1 MQEHERMSSV
11 DTAWLRMDGPG
22 NSMMIVSVTAT
33 ETPVR
38 PADFRRMAETRFL
51 CFPRFRHRPAS
62 DPLGAS
68 WVEDENFDIDAHLVD
83 AVLEEP
89 AGQAELE
96 GLVSELAGTP
106 LDPSR
111 PMWQVHFIARY
122 RGGSAW
128 IMRIHH
134 CYADGIAMIR
144 VLLSMT
150 GQDSGPALAG
160 RAEAE
165 RRAGRRGPSD
175 LLSVAAWIDQLSQPA
190 SDIVENLLAEGTRL
204 IESGVH
210 QAFHPQRAAQ
220 MASQAGEM
228 ASELAKVV
236 ALPDDPDTPLRG
248 HLSGEKRVAWTVPL
262 PLDEV
267 KTVGRALD
275 CSVNDVLMST
285 AAGALGSYLRE
296 QGFDT
301 EDLVIRASVP
311 VNLRM
316 AEEPLTLGN
325 KFGLVFVDMPVG
337 IRNPLQRVYAMHES
351 MTRLK
356 GSMQPAMSLLTL
368 GILGF
373 MPAVVQTPAIDL
385 FSRKA
390 SAVVSNVPGPQAP
403 LYLCGQR
410 ISEMYFWV
418 PQSGTIGTGLSVLTY
433 AGQVYF
439 GVIGDRQVVPDPH
452 GIADRFGPEFERLLL
467 ATTMGMLALRERE
480 PAPAA
485 RRAKT
490 ARAKKK
496 TVRKKKKTVQPKRAR
511 RAPRRS

>member
-1 MQEHERMSSV
+1 V
-11 DTAWLRMDGPG
+11 
-22 NSMMIVSVTAT
+22 N
-33 ETPVR
+33 
-38 PADFRRMAETRFL
+38 AEL
-51 CFPRFRHRPAS
+51 
-62 DPLGAS
+62 D
-68 WVEDENFDIDAHLVD
+68 
-83 AVLEEP
+83 EP
-89 AGQAELE
+89 AGQAQLE
-96 GLVSELAGTP
+96 ELVSELAGTP
-106 LDPSR
+106 LDPGR
-111 PMWQVHFIARY
+111 PMWQVHFIPRY

-150 GQDSGPALAG
+150 EQDSGPALAG
-160 RAEAE
+160 RAETSM
-165 RRAGRRGPSD
+165 RGSRRGPPE
-175 LLSVAAWIDQLSQPA
+175 LLSAAAWIGQFSQPA
-190 SDIVENLLAEGTRL
+190 SDILENLLAEGARL
-204 IESGVH
+204 VESGVH
-210 QAFHPQRAAQ
+210 QVFHPQRAAQ
-220 MASQAGEM
+220 MASQAGDM
-228 ASELAKVV
+228 ASELARVI
-236 ALPDDPDTPLRG
+236 ALADDPDTPLRAPLG
-248 HLSGEKRVAWTVPL
+248 GRKRVAWTEPL
-262 PLDEV
+262 PLHEV

-285 AAGALGSYLRE
+285 AAGALGDYLRGR
-296 QGFDT
+296 GFDT
-301 EDLVIRASVP
+301 DDLVVRASVP
-311 VNLRM
+311 VNLRA

-351 MTRLK
+351 MAKLK
-356 GSMQPAMSLLTL
+356 GSMQPPMSLVTL

-373 MPAVVQTPAIDL
+373 LPSAMQSPAIDL

-439 GVIGDRQVVPDPH
+439 GVISDQQLVPEPH
-452 GIADRFGPEFERLLL
+452 EIADRFGPEFERLLL
-467 ATTMGMLALRERE
+467 ATTVGMLALREQE
-480 PAPAA
+480 GG
-485 RRAKT
+485 RRPSGT

-496 TVRKKKKTVQPKRAR
+496 VARKKVAKKKSAGANPRG
-511 RAPRRS
+511 RAPRRK